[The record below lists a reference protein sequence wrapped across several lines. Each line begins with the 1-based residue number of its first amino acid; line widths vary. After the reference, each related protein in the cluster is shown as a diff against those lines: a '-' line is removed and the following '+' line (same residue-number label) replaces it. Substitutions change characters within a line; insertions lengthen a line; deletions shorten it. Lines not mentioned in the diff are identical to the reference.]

1 MSWLSE
7 VFSVILA
14 KLDAFPGAVINV
26 FANTEAGS
34 LIEQLKERFN
44 ELLAQLSLLALELKQ
59 ALMDRLLP
67 MVEQLRPIWQD
78 PLWQALALIL
88 LAVLALLL
96 VLWLLKSG
104 NQLLQYLFGLLVAG
118 IKKGFAWLLAP
129 FRLLSE
135 WLSKFSKAKR
145 KKSRWQW
152 LHLGQVRRAVNAMKY
167 LTTKRDWR
175 YNMPWFLLIGEQGSG
190 KSALIKAVT
199 KGRRA
204 QLQPR
209 EKKLKDPGSG
219 WHFFDH
225 AVVIDQ
231 DNKAPGCS
239 AELSDPLEREAS
251 SFHEPELSPQQRN
264 KRFSYL
270 IELLHWYRPERPVD
284 GIILTVSAKTLLK
297 CREPATL
304 LALGEDLF
312 QQLWQVQ
319 KQTGFVLPVYLI
331 VTQCDGIEGFDAFW
345 QAQPIAR
352 RDEMIGW
359 SNPYRL
365 DSAFSKDWINEAL
378 HQVMENLQAAQLQVA
393 ASGQEIGDIDRFMLF
408 RHNFCALF
416 KPLKAVIS
424 SAFARSSFQEALPL
438 RGIYFSG
445 ALENKVSF
453 VNDVVNRKI
462 FGEKHLAFPL
472 EQRYF
477 STQKTLR
484 RFQLGSM
491 AAAVLLTLLL
501 AFDGIRFN
509 LYTDVVQGKLRTL
522 VSAEQ
527 DCTREGLDSYRLLSD
542 LTEISERPLLM
553 SMPLSLFNIQAHKE
567 QQLVANDLFKKI
579 LFAGLEC
586 RLKLKA
592 QTLSLEMEKKALG
605 DTYREVITDITTFS
619 HLLREYQVNRERFLS
634 LAEPVANPHGLG
646 KKFKE
651 LLNYLYARPV
661 PEAVDTSASLITGGL
676 VLLNY
681 NVDWDEK
688 NNSLIS
694 QDKLLSHLDY
704 LTQALRTELTEY
716 TQQVPLVKL
725 QKISEKIRVL
735 PSDKVLPPS
744 KLVDNI
750 NEFQLWL
757 DRTKRDWLS
766 ATAFTSP
773 CGNVYQLMGRLR
785 QELVAVG
792 FDKDRLAAMVERFSE
807 KSCDQQVR
815 HKLADLNV
823 PPFGPL
829 FIKNDQGRLSFSPTI
844 EGLAEQIEAAKALAY
859 MKNQYAAVSD
869 AAESVV
875 AWEEST
881 LQELLNNLLS
891 YQEFLSR
898 FSQEQKPFFSNA
910 LNRRLQRVTERL
922 LSEAMVRP
930 YEQTPSSY
938 LIADPATA
946 TESAIGKSVASFK
959 GVSSLLLQINSLL
972 KQLGDNGNAIRL
984 QQASHTFALEQLEQL
999 EKLVAQNQ
1007 LYTPVLTPRWDSRDF
1022 ARILFNLD
1030 TDKQITS
1037 YLTNQRQR
1045 LSYLAYN
1052 YAEPLI
1058 GFLQNSS
1065 GLSDKLA
1072 QRWFYTLS
1080 DLGRYQRNEPDNQAL
1095 ALENFVSETLAGLTT
1110 SNCYDKTAF
1119 DNQAPNTGW
1128 FVTRRIQLQRQVSVQ
1143 CLDAGDK
1150 EVIDRYLAIRD
1161 RFNQQLAGRFPF
1173 SSVDKAGIRDVS
1185 SKQLQRFFNYYRQAS
1200 KNLLADM
1207 NTLDKLQ
1214 QDKGDAKPV
1223 TESASAASTAK
1234 GAKTSDAQAKSDK
1247 QTKKRTSTQPLPAS
1261 WREFISQMNTI
1272 SDFFSQS
1279 WNSKQKQW
1287 QVPLTIEFSALP
1299 QYAKGSDQIINWLL
1313 QSGKQQASFPNGE
1326 NLLLW
1331 QVGEPLS
1338 LDLRWAT
1345 GSAFKPLMPEQSGD
1359 LDTRVNPPLMVDQ
1372 QQFSATFNSQGNWG
1386 LFEWLARYTNKGM
1399 SGLKASR
1406 QDETLLAFQVPV
1418 QLKTAPEPGKQTKK
1432 QAYLSRSNLLVWVEV
1447 TDKQGDAK
1455 KLPLP
1460 GVLPAHAPGFN
1471 D

>member
-7 VFSVILA
+7 VFTAISA
-14 KLDAFPGAVINV
+14 NFGAYPGA
-26 FANTEAGS
+26 AMQALADADAGS
-34 LIEQLKERFN
+34 FIEQFREKFN
-44 ELLAQLSLLALELKQ
+44 ALLAQLSLLALELKQ

-104 NQLLQYLFGLLVAG
+104 NQLLQYLFALIVAG
-118 IKKGFAWLLAP
+118 IKTLFAWLVAP
-129 FRLLSE
+129 FRLLSQ
-135 WLSKFSKAKR
+135 WLGKFKQAKR
-145 KKSRWQW
+145 KKFRWQW

-190 KSALIKAVT
+190 KTALIKAVT
-199 KGRRA
+199 RGRRA

-231 DNKAPGCS
+231 DNKSPGN
-239 AELSDPLEREAS
+239 SDGLDDALDQETPA
-251 SFHEPELSPQQRN
+251 FHEAELSPQQRN

-284 GIILTVSAKTLLK
+284 GIILTVSAKSLMK

-319 KQTGFVLPVYLI
+319 KQTGFVLPVYLV

-345 QAQPIAR
+345 QAQPLQR

-365 DSAFSKDWINEAL
+365 DHAFSKDWLKEAF
-378 HQVMENLQAAQLQVA
+378 HQVLENLQAAQLQVA

-408 RHNFCALF
+408 RHNFCGLF

-424 SAFARSSFQEALPL
+424 SAFARNSFQEALPL
-438 RGIYFSG
+438 RGIYFTG
-445 ALENKVSF
+445 ALKNKVSF
-453 VNDVVNRKI
+453 VNDVVNRKV
-462 FGEKHLAFPL
+462 FAEKHLAFPL

-491 AAAVLLTLLL
+491 AAAVLLTLLMT
-501 AFDGIRFN
+501 FDGIRLNF
-509 LYTDVVQGKLRTL
+509 YTEVVQGKLRAL
-522 VSAEQ
+522 VSARQ
-527 DCTREGLDSYRLLSD
+527 DCTGEGLDTYRMLSD
-542 LTEISERPLLM
+542 LTQISERPLLM
-553 SMPLSLFNIQAHKE
+553 SLPLSWLHIQAHKE
-567 QQLVANDLFKKI
+567 QKLVANELFQKT
-579 LFAGLEC
+579 LFVSLEC
-586 RLKLKA
+586 RLKIRA
-592 QTLSLEMEKKALG
+592 QTLGLETEKKDAEQNYQG
-605 DTYREVITDITTFS
+605 AIEDIKTFS
-619 HLLREYQVNRERFLS
+619 HLLQQYQLNREHFLA
-634 LAEPVANPHGLG
+634 LAEPINNPRGVG
-646 KKFKE
+646 KKLKT
-651 LLNYLYARPV
+651 LLNYLYDRPV
-661 PEAVDTSASLITGGL
+661 PEAVDTDASLLTGAL

-681 NVDWDEK
+681 NVDWDED
-688 NNSLIS
+688 NQSLIS

-704 LTQALRTELTEY
+704 LTENLHTELAEY
-716 TQQVPLVKL
+716 TQDVPLVKL
-725 QKISEKIRVL
+725 QLISEKIQLL
-735 PSDKVLPPS
+735 PADKALPPS
-744 KLVDNI
+744 RLVENI
-750 NEFQLWL
+750 DEFQRWL
-757 DRTKRDWLS
+757 ARTQKDWLS

-773 CGNVYQLMGRLR
+773 CGDVYQLMGRLR

-792 FDKDRLAAMVERFSE
+792 FDKKRLAAMVDRFSE
-807 KSCDQQVR
+807 KHCDREVR
-815 HKLADLNV
+815 HKLAALNI
-823 PPFGPL
+823 PPFGAL
-829 FIKNDQGRLSFSPTI
+829 FTTNDQGRLSFSPAI
-844 EGLAEQIEAAKALAY
+844 EGLAEQIAAAKALAY
-859 MKNQYAAVSD
+859 VKTGYNAVSD
-869 AAESVV
+869 SAEPVV

-891 YQEFLSR
+891 YQDFLSR

-930 YEQTPSSY
+930 YEQTPAGY
-938 LIADPATA
+938 LIADQATA
-946 TESAIGKSVASFK
+946 TESSLGKSVASFK
-959 GVSSLLLQINSLL
+959 GVSGLLLQINSLL
-972 KQLGDNGNAIRL
+972 KQLGDSGNAIRL
-984 QQASHTFALEQLEQL
+984 QQASHTFVLEQLEQL
-999 EKLVAQNQ
+999 EKLVAENQ

-1030 TDKQITS
+1030 TDKQIIS

-1095 ALENFVSETLAGLTT
+1095 ALENFVSETLAGLTA

-1119 DNQAPNTGW
+1119 DHQAANTGW

-1150 EVIDRYLAIRD
+1150 EVINRYLAIRD

-1173 SSVDKAGIRDVS
+1173 SPVDKAGIRDVS

-1207 NTLDKLQ
+1207 NTLDSLQ
-1214 QDKGDAKPV
+1214 QTKSTTGPDSTP
-1223 TESASAASTAK
+1223 TTAK
-1234 GAKTSDAQAKSDK
+1234 DGKTSGGRAKSAQK
-1247 QTKKRTSTQPLPAS
+1247 AKKRTSTEPLPAS
-1261 WREFISQMNTI
+1261 WREFISQMNTV

-1299 QYAKGSDQIINWLL
+1299 QYAKGSDQIIDWRL

-1345 GSAFKPLMPEQSGD
+1345 GSAFKPLMPALSGD
-1359 LDTRVNPPLMVDQ
+1359 LDSRVNPPLRVDQ
-1372 QQFSATFNSQGNWG
+1372 SQLSASFNSQGNWG
-1386 LFEWLARYTNKGM
+1386 LFEWLARYTSKGM
-1399 SGLKASR
+1399 NGLKASR

-1418 QLKTAPEPGKQTKK
+1418 QLKTAPEPGKQTQK

-1460 GVLPAHAPGFN
+1460 GVLPAYAPGFN